1 MPYKTLNIDIYLD
14 KLSDLTDKYD
24 KNKLSDE
31 LSKSIYN
38 KCFGTPVKHN
48 IILNIICNFKLTNKD
63 KNRIKD
69 MIRHNYGIHVREH
82 LIHLKYNNLRA
93 LFLSIIGLILIC
105 ISKIINKSFD
115 FIGEVLLII
124 GWVVFWEASYNYI
137 FYDSKRRIKIKRFK
151 KLTECKINFKD

>member
-1 MPYKTLNIDIYLD
+1 
-14 KLSDLTDKYD
+14 
-24 KNKLSDE
+24 
-31 LSKSIYN
+31 
-38 KCFGTPVKHN
+38 
-48 IILNIICNFKLTNKD
+48 
-63 KNRIKD
+63 

-151 KLTECKINFKD
+151 KLTECKINFKN